1 MDQSYIGGINPC
13 GRGLIESRMI
23 DDIDIIINEKRTA
36 ESGERAQKIS
46 DTSAN
51 IGRIKSNQR

>member
-1 MDQSYIGGINPC
+1 
-13 GRGLIESRMI
+13 MI

-51 IGRIKSNQR
+51 IGQIKSNQQ